1 MLKCFSLRKRLNAL
15 MIEGCEVTIYTSDGH
30 SCCGRIIEVEW
41 FWCRIMM
48 NNGSFYSSWL
58 ISLGAVNML
67 CDYGRDANQSIA
79 SSADHDDGA
88 AGTAILK

>member
-1 MLKCFSLRKRLNAL
+1 
-15 MIEGCEVTIYTSDGH
+15 
-30 SCCGRIIEVEW
+30 
-41 FWCRIMM
+41 MM